1 MKINE
6 VQVDNMFPDHSVPIR
21 KLEDMYFDYTDNGL
35 YVKNSSGQYIRI
47 GGTTTSTST
56 STSTTSTSSS
66 TTSTSSSTTSTS
78 ISTTSTSTTSTST
91 TTTP

>member
-6 VQVDNMFPDHSVPIR
+6 TQVDNMFPDRSVPLK

-35 YVKNSSGQYIRI
+35 YVKNSSGQYIRV
-47 GGTTTSTST
+47 GGTTTSTS
-56 STSTTSTSSS
+56 SS
-66 TTSTSSSTTSTS
+66 
-78 ISTTSTSTTSTST
+78 TSTST